1 MTSWGYLILIVA
13 LLGLAGVML
22 YARFASRSR
31 EKSLHHAPVDW
42 VFTDEVISSA
52 TVSGESSHVGEDVS
66 SEPIADTAT
75 KEVSPMEEERLPVPR
90 IHVGPSGA
98 ELSVENRRERD
109 YIDELQEA
117 AAGLAMLMRSSP
129 VSRPEPVVFAPEE
142 PSASP
147 AILAEVSDVPAVE
160 EKTEEVVPEEA
171 SLEAPSETVEF
182 VVEEAAVLSVIE
194 EEVESVEEIVLVAEE
209 SAEGMVEVEEH
220 VTVVDEPVIAAEEAE
235 PLESLASRAAPE
247 PRLLGEILG
256 EAVMEQLGRIDDGL
270 DALESLVIGIESSL
284 RALVDLDRSDSG
296 LPVMVETGEAAAA

>member
-52 TVSGESSHVGEDVS
+52 TVSGESSQVGGDVS
-66 SEPIADTAT
+66 REPIADTAT
-75 KEVSPMEEERLPVPR
+75 EEASPMEEELLPVPR
-90 IHVGPSGA
+90 IHVGPVGA
-98 ELSVENRRERD
+98 EASVENRRERD

-142 PSASP
+142 PSLSP
-147 AILAEVSDVPAVE
+147 AVVAELSEAPAVE
-160 EKTEEVVPEEA
+160 ETVEEALQEEVSPET
-171 SLEAPSETVEF
+171 PSEVVEF
-182 VVEEAAVLSVIE
+182 VVEEAAVLSVAE
-194 EEVESVEEIVLVAEE
+194 EGVESVEEIVQVAEE
-209 SAEGMVEVEEH
+209 AAEVTVEVEETA
-220 VTVVDEPVIAAEEAE
+220 TVVDEPVIAEAE
-235 PLESLASRAAPE
+235 GEPFESLASRAASE
-247 PRLLGEILG
+247 PRTFGEILG

-284 RALVDLDRSDSG
+284 RALGDLDRSDSG
-296 LPVMVETGEAAAA
+296 LPLISEAGEAAAA